1 MQPAGRRRPPLRC
14 RPAGLGK
21 TGLEVPILGCGTG
34 PGGMGLR
41 DGDAIDLFHRA
52 IDLGVTYPDTAPGYD
67 RAHLQMRAV
76 LAERRDEVIVATK
89 TPVSTAREA
98 LDSLAQSL
106 RDLGTDHVDIAF
118 VHNLGSRDAEQ
129 VFGSDGALAGLQ
141 QAKRAGM
148 ARFIGFTSHCRP
160 EQSAR
165 ALAEHEVDAIMVPV
179 NYGDRHTYGFER
191 QVLPVAHRRDVG
203 IAAMKVYGGA
213 SAMRYDAPR
222 PAALTAKGPV
232 DHEPAMRWALDQA
245 GVAIAVIGVL
255 QPGGAGAERALGTP
269 RAAADGR
276 RAADARRRGQGAGR
290 VLGRALRAA
299 VAAWFCAVL
308 HGDRQVVV
316 SESANRNYWTGGAP
330 RTGFSLAVLVRGCA
344 LAGIVP
350 QQILHAAHR
359 RQQAGALHRA
369 VAGNGWLADRTVIAV
384 SLSGSFF
391 PGVDTVSS
399 RIRGS
404 RSNRDTA
411 LPEPPRFAPYSRDD
425 PAAGTRK
432 RCVVRR

>member
-1 MQPAGRRRPPLRC
+1 MVERPDAAGGPPATTAPLPTRR
-14 RPAGLGK
+14 LGK

-52 IDLGVTYPDTAPGYD
+52 IDLGVTYLDTAPGYD

-245 GVAIAVIGVL
+245 GVAIAVIGVFNR
-255 QPGGAGAERALGTP
+255 AELEQNVRWAHRVRPLTV
-269 RAAADGR
+269 DER
-276 RAADARRRGQGAGR
+276 RMLDGAGR
-290 VLGRALRAA
+290 
-299 VAAWFCAVL
+299 
-308 HGDRQVVV
+308 
-316 SESANRNYWTGGAP
+316 
-330 RTGFSLAVLVRGCA
+330 A
-344 LAGIVP
+344 LAECWGE
-350 QQILHAAHR
+350 R
-359 RQQAGALHRA
+359 FG
-369 VAGNGWLADRTVIAV
+369 
-384 SLSGSFF
+384 
-391 PGVDTVSS
+391 
-399 RIRGS
+399 
-404 RSNRDTA
+404 
-411 LPEPPRFAPYSRDD
+411 PP
-425 PAAGTRK
+425 
-432 RCVVRR
+432 